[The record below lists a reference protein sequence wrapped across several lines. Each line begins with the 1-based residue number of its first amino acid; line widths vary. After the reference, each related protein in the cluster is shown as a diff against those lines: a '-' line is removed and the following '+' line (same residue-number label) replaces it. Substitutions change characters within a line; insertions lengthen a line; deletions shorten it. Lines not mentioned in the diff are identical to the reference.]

1 MNLIEKICLGTA
13 QFGSSYGLTN
23 KNIELSI
30 EEIGE
35 ILSLAK
41 HNGISFLD
49 TAPTYG
55 NAEFKLGNLD
65 TRDWNIVTK
74 VKTGNT
80 ISTDNSFSGSVEDS
94 LNRLKIDNLYA
105 VLIHN
110 PKLFYDPQINNL
122 LNQLSE
128 LKEKG
133 LINKIGVSVYDS
145 VEVDFILGN
154 FDVDI
159 IQIPFN
165 IIDGRMMEN
174 NTLDK
179 LKRRNIEVHARSI
192 YLQGLLLM
200 DIKDQTQQFGNWKS
214 TWKLFNSFCLDNKI
228 TPLEA
233 CLRYV
238 LQNPQI
244 DRVILGID
252 NYSQLEETI
261 ESATGGEVNVPN
273 ELISL
278 DDNLCNPLNW
288 EMYAHLRLS

>member
-1 MNLIEKICLGTA
+1 MNYFEKICLGTA

-23 KNIELSI
+23 KNKELSVK
-30 EEIGE
+30 EIGE
-35 ILSLAK
+35 ILSLAEN
-41 HNGISFLD
+41 NGISFLD

-55 NAEFKLGNLD
+55 NAEYKLGNLEIS
-65 TRDWNIVTK
+65 DWNVVTK

-80 ISTDNSFSGSVEDS
+80 ISTNDSFYESVEAS

-110 PKLFYDPQINNL
+110 PKLFFDPQINRL
-122 LNQLSE
+122 LNQLSD

-133 LINKIGVSVYDS
+133 LIKNIGVSVYNS

-159 IQIPFN
+159 IQLPFN
-165 IIDGRMMEN
+165 VIDGRMIEN
-174 NTLDK
+174 NTLDE

-200 DIKDQTQQFGNWKS
+200 DTKDQTQQFGNWES
-214 TWKLFNSFCLDNKI
+214 IWKQLNSFCHDNKI

-238 LQNPQI
+238 LQNPKI

-261 ESATGGEVNVPN
+261 KAATGGAVNIPN

-288 EMYAHLRLS
+288 DIYAHLRLS

>member
-1 MNLIEKICLGTA
+1 MNYFEKICLGTA

-23 KNIELSI
+23 KNKELSVK
-30 EEIGE
+30 EIGE
-35 ILSLAK
+35 ILSLAEN
-41 HNGISFLD
+41 NGISFLD
-49 TAPTYG
+49 TAPSYG
-55 NAEFKLGNLD
+55 NAEYKLGNLEIS
-65 TRDWNIVTK
+65 DWNVVTK

-80 ISTDNSFSGSVEDS
+80 ISTNDSFYESVEAS

-110 PKLFYDPQINNL
+110 PKLFFDPQINRL
-122 LNQLSE
+122 LNQLSD

-133 LINKIGVSVYDS
+133 LIKKIGVSVYDS

-159 IQIPFN
+159 IQLPFN
-165 IIDGRMMEN
+165 VIDGRMIEN

-200 DIKDQTQQFGNWKS
+200 DTKDQTQQFGNWES
-214 TWKLFNSFCLDNKI
+214 IWKQLNSFCHDNKI

-238 LQNPQI
+238 LQNPKI

-261 ESATGGEVNVPN
+261 KATTGGAVNIPN

-288 EMYAHLRLS
+288 DMYAHLRLS

>member
-1 MNLIEKICLGTA
+1 MNFIEKICLGTA

-65 TRDWNIVTK
+65 IRDWNIVTK

-80 ISTDNSFSGSVEDS
+80 ISTDNSFSRSVEDS

-128 LKEKG
+128 LK
-133 LINKIGVSVYDS
+133 
-145 VEVDFILGN
+145 
-154 FDVDI
+154 
-159 IQIPFN
+159 
-165 IIDGRMMEN
+165 
-174 NTLDK
+174 
-179 LKRRNIEVHARSI
+179 
-192 YLQGLLLM
+192 
-200 DIKDQTQQFGNWKS
+200 
-214 TWKLFNSFCLDNKI
+214 
-228 TPLEA
+228 
-233 CLRYV
+233 
-238 LQNPQI
+238 
-244 DRVILGID
+244 
-252 NYSQLEETI
+252 
-261 ESATGGEVNVPN
+261 
-273 ELISL
+273 
-278 DDNLCNPLNW
+278 
-288 EMYAHLRLS
+288 

>member
-1 MNLIEKICLGTA
+1 MNYFEKICLGTA

-23 KNIELSI
+23 KNKELSVK
-30 EEIGE
+30 EIGE
-35 ILSLAK
+35 ILSLAEN
-41 HNGISFLD
+41 NGISFLD

-55 NAEFKLGNLD
+55 NAEYKLGNLEIS
-65 TRDWNIVTK
+65 DWNVVTK

-80 ISTDNSFSGSVEDS
+80 ISTNDSFYESVEAS

-110 PKLFYDPQINNL
+110 PKLFFEPQINRL
-122 LNQLSE
+122 LNQLSD

-133 LINKIGVSVYDS
+133 LIKKIGVSVYDS

-159 IQIPFN
+159 IQLPFN
-165 IIDGRMMEN
+165 VIDGRMIEN

-200 DIKDQTQQFGNWKS
+200 DTKDQIQQFGNWES
-214 TWKLFNSFCLDNKI
+214 IWKQLNSFCHDNKI

-238 LQNPQI
+238 LQNPKI

-261 ESATGGEVNVPN
+261 KAATGGAVNIPN

-288 EMYAHLRLS
+288 DMYAHLRLS

>member
-1 MNLIEKICLGTA
+1 MNYFEKICLGTA

-23 KNIELSI
+23 KNKDLSVK
-30 EEIGE
+30 EIGE
-35 ILSLAK
+35 ILSLAEN
-41 HNGISFLD
+41 NGISFLD

-55 NAEFKLGNLD
+55 NAEYKLGNLEIS
-65 TRDWNIVTK
+65 DWNVVTK

-80 ISTDNSFSGSVEDS
+80 ISTNDSFYESVEAS

-110 PKLFYDPQINNL
+110 PKLFFDPQINRL
-122 LNQLSE
+122 LNQLSD

-133 LINKIGVSVYDS
+133 LIKKIGVSVYDS

-159 IQIPFN
+159 IQLPFN
-165 IIDGRMMEN
+165 VIDGRMIEN

-200 DIKDQTQQFGNWKS
+200 DTKDQIQQFGNWES
-214 TWKLFNSFCLDNKI
+214 IWKQLNSFCHDNKI

-238 LQNPQI
+238 LQNPKI

-261 ESATGGEVNVPN
+261 KAATGGAVNIPN

-288 EMYAHLRLS
+288 DMYAHLRLS

>member
-1 MNLIEKICLGTA
+1 MNNFEKICLGTA

-23 KNIELSI
+23 KNKELSV
-30 EEIGE
+30 EEIGK
-35 ILSLAK
+35 ILRLAED
-41 HNGISFLD
+41 NGISFLD

-55 NAEFKLGNLD
+55 NAELKLGNLEL
-65 TRDWNIVTK
+65 RSWNIVTK

-80 ISTDNSFSGSVEDS
+80 ISIKDSFSRSVEDS
-94 LNRLKIDNLYA
+94 LDRLKIDNLYA

-110 PKLFYDPQINNL
+110 PKLFFDPKINNL

-128 LKEKG
+128 LKAKG
-133 LINKIGVSVYDS
+133 LIKKIGVSVYDS
-145 VEVDFILGN
+145 MEVDFILGN

-165 IIDGRMMEN
+165 IIDGRLVEN

-200 DIKDQTQQFGNWKS
+200 DIKDQIQQFGNWES
-214 TWKLFNSFCLDNKI
+214 LWKLFNSFCLDNKI
-228 TPLEA
+228 TQLEA

-261 ESATGGEVNVPN
+261 EAATGGAVNVPN

>member
-1 MNLIEKICLGTA
+1 
-13 QFGSSYGLTN
+13 
-23 KNIELSI
+23 
-30 EEIGE
+30 
-35 ILSLAK
+35 
-41 HNGISFLD
+41 
-49 TAPTYG
+49 
-55 NAEFKLGNLD
+55 
-65 TRDWNIVTK
+65 
-74 VKTGNT
+74 
-80 ISTDNSFSGSVEDS
+80 
-94 LNRLKIDNLYA
+94 LYA

-128 LKEKG
+128 LKGKG
-133 LINKIGVSVYDS
+133 LIKKIGVSVYDS

>member
-23 KNIELSI
+23 KNNELSV

-41 HNGISFLD
+41 YNGISFLD

-65 TRDWNIVTK
+65 IRDWNIVTK
-74 VKTGNT
+74 VKIANT
-80 ISTDNSFSGSVEDS
+80 ISTENSFSGSVEDS

-110 PKLFYDPQINNL
+110 PKLFLDPQINSL
-122 LNQLSE
+122 LSQLSE
-128 LKEKG
+128 LKSKG
-133 LINKIGVSVYDS
+133 LIQKIGVSVYDN

-200 DIKDQTQQFGNWKS
+200 DIKDQTQQFGNWES
-214 TWKLFNSFCLDNKI
+214 LWKLFNSFCIDNNI

-261 ESATGGEVNVPN
+261 EAATGGAVNVPN

-278 DDNLCNPLNW
+278 DNNLCNPLNW

>member
-1 MNLIEKICLGTA
+1 MNFIEKICIGTA

-23 KNIELSI
+23 KNNELSV

-35 ILSLAK
+35 ILILAK
-41 HNGISFLD
+41 FNGISFLD

-55 NAEFKLGNLD
+55 NAEYKLGNLD
-65 TRDWNIVTK
+65 IRDWNIVTK
-74 VKTGNT
+74 VKTNKT
-80 ISTDNSFSGSVEDS
+80 ISTDDTFSRSVEDS

-110 PKLFYDPQINNL
+110 PKLFFDPEINNL

-128 LKEKG
+128 LKGKG
-133 LINKIGVSVYDS
+133 IIKKIGVSVYDS

-165 IIDGRMMEN
+165 IIDGRMKDN
-174 NTLDK
+174 NTLEK
-179 LKRRNIEVHARSI
+179 LKKRNIEVHARSI

-200 DIKDQTQQFGNWKS
+200 DIKNQIQQFGNWES
-214 TWKLFNSFCLDNKI
+214 LWKLFNSFCLDNKI

-261 ESATGGEVNVPN
+261 EAATGGALNVPN

>member
-133 LINKIGVSVYDS
+133 LIKKIGVSVYDS

>member
-23 KNIELSI
+23 KNNELSV

-41 HNGISFLD
+41 YNGISFLD

-55 NAEFKLGNLD
+55 NAEFKLGNID
-65 TRDWNIVTK
+65 IRDWNIVTK
-74 VKTGNT
+74 VKIANT

-110 PKLFYDPQINNL
+110 PKLFFDPQINSL
-122 LNQLSE
+122 LSQLSE
-128 LKEKG
+128 LKSKG
-133 LINKIGVSVYDS
+133 LIQKIGVSVYDS

-154 FDVDI
+154 FDIDI

-165 IIDGRMMEN
+165 IIDGRMLEN

-200 DIKDQTQQFGNWKS
+200 DIKDQTQQFGNWES
-214 TWKLFNSFCLDNKI
+214 LWKFFNSFCIDNKI

-261 ESATGGEVNVPN
+261 ESATGGEVNVPD
-273 ELISL
+273 ELISF

>member
-1 MNLIEKICLGTA
+1 MNYFEKICLGTA
-13 QFGSSYGLTN
+13 QFGSTYGLTN
-23 KNIELSI
+23 KNKELSVD
-30 EEIGE
+30 EIGE

-41 HNGISFLD
+41 DNHISFLD

-55 NAEFKLGNLD
+55 NAEYKLGNLD
-65 TRDWNIVTK
+65 IRDWNIVTK
-74 VKTGNT
+74 VKTNKT
-80 ISTDNSFSGSVEDS
+80 ISTDDIFSRSVEDS

-110 PKLFYDPQINNL
+110 PKLFFDPEIISL

-128 LKEKG
+128 LKNKG
-133 LINKIGVSVYDS
+133 IIKKIGVSVYDS

-165 IIDGRMMEN
+165 IIDGRMKEN

-200 DIKDQTQQFGNWKS
+200 DIKDQTQQFGNWES
-214 TWKLFNSFCLDNKI
+214 LWKLFNSFCLDNKI

-261 ESATGGEVNVPN
+261 EAATGGALNVPS

>member
-1 MNLIEKICLGTA
+1 MNFIEKICLGTA

>member
-1 MNLIEKICLGTA
+1 MNYFEKICLGTA

-23 KNIELSI
+23 KNEELSVK
-30 EEIGE
+30 EIGE
-35 ILSLAK
+35 ILSLAEN
-41 HNGISFLD
+41 NGISFLD

-55 NAEFKLGNLD
+55 NAEYKLGNLEIS
-65 TRDWNIVTK
+65 DWNVVTK
-74 VKTGNT
+74 VKTGST
-80 ISTDNSFSGSVEDS
+80 ISTNTSFSESVEAS

-105 VLIHN
+105 ILIHN
-110 PKLFYDPQINNL
+110 PKLFFDPQINRL
-122 LNQLSE
+122 LNQLSD

-133 LINKIGVSVYDS
+133 LIKKIGVSVYDR

-159 IQIPFN
+159 IQLPFN
-165 IIDGRMMEN
+165 VIDGRMIEN

-200 DIKDQTQQFGNWKS
+200 DTKDQTQHFGNWELI
-214 TWKLFNSFCLDNKI
+214 WKQLNSFCQDNKI

-238 LQNPQI
+238 LQNPNI

-261 ESATGGEVNVPN
+261 KAATGGAVNIPN

-288 EMYAHLRLS
+288 DMYAHLRLS

>member
-1 MNLIEKICLGTA
+1 MNYFEKICLGTA

-23 KNIELSI
+23 KNKELSVK
-30 EEIGE
+30 EIGE
-35 ILSLAK
+35 ILSLAEN
-41 HNGISFLD
+41 NGISFLD

-55 NAEFKLGNLD
+55 NAEYKLGNLEIS
-65 TRDWNIVTK
+65 DWNVVTK

-80 ISTDNSFSGSVEDS
+80 ISTNDSFYESVEAS

-110 PKLFYDPQINNL
+110 PKLFFDPQINRL
-122 LNQLSE
+122 LNQLSD

-133 LINKIGVSVYDS
+133 LIKKIGVSVYDS

-159 IQIPFN
+159 IQLPFN
-165 IIDGRMMEN
+165 VIDGRMIEN

-200 DIKDQTQQFGNWKS
+200 DTKDQIQQFGNWES
-214 TWKLFNSFCLDNKI
+214 IWKQLNSFCHDNKI

-238 LQNPQI
+238 LQNPKI

-261 ESATGGEVNVPN
+261 KAATGGAVNIPN

-288 EMYAHLRLS
+288 DMYAHLRLS

>member
-23 KNIELSI
+23 KNNELSV

-41 HNGISFLD
+41 YNGISFLD

-65 TRDWNIVTK
+65 IKDWNIVTK

-80 ISTDNSFSGSVEDS
+80 ISTDNSFSRSVEDS

-110 PKLFYDPQINNL
+110 PKLFYHPQINSL

-128 LKEKG
+128 LRGKG
-133 LINKIGVSVYDS
+133 LIKKIGVSVYDS

-174 NTLDK
+174 NTLEK
-179 LKRRNIEVHARSI
+179 LKRRNIEVHARSV

-200 DIKDQTQQFGNWKS
+200 DIKDQTQQFGNWES
-214 TWKLFNSFCLDNKI
+214 LWKLFNSFCIDNKI

-238 LQNPQI
+238 LQNPHI

-261 ESATGGEVNVPN
+261 ESATGGEVNVPD
-273 ELISL
+273 ELISF
-278 DDNLCNPLNW
+278 DNNLCNPLNW

>member
-23 KNIELSI
+23 KNNELSV

-41 HNGISFLD
+41 YNGISFLD

-55 NAEFKLGNLD
+55 NAEFKLGNID
-65 TRDWNIVTK
+65 IRDWNIVTK

-133 LINKIGVSVYDS
+133 LIKKIGVSVYDS
-145 VEVDFILGN
+145 VEVDFILEN

-174 NTLDK
+174 TTLDK
-179 LKRRNIEVHARSI
+179 LKRKNIEVHARSI

-288 EMYAHLRLS
+288 EMYAHLRYS

>member
-1 MNLIEKICLGTA
+1 MNYIEKICLGTA

-23 KNIELSI
+23 KNNELSV
-30 EEIGE
+30 EEIGK
-35 ILSLAK
+35 ILSLAED
-41 HNGISFLD
+41 NGISFLD

-55 NAEFKLGNLD
+55 NAELKLGNFEL
-65 TRDWNIVTK
+65 RNWNIVTK

-80 ISTDNSFSGSVEDS
+80 ISMNDSFSRSVEDS
-94 LNRLKIDNLYA
+94 LSRLKMDNLYA

-110 PKLFYDPQINNL
+110 PKLFFDPKINIL

-128 LKEKG
+128 LKVKG
-133 LINKIGVSVYDS
+133 LIKKIGVSVYDS
-145 VEVDFILGN
+145 MEVDFILEN
-154 FDVDI
+154 FDINI

-165 IIDGRMMEN
+165 VIDGRMLVN

-200 DIKDQTQQFGNWKS
+200 DIKDQFQQFGNWKS
-214 TWKLFNSFCLDNKI
+214 LWKMFNSFCLDNKI
-228 TPLEA
+228 TPLEF
-233 CLRYV
+233 CLRHV
-238 LQNPQI
+238 LQNPKI

-252 NYSQLEETI
+252 NYSQLVETI
-261 ESATGGEVNVPN
+261 KAATGGTVNVPN

-278 DDNLCNPLNW
+278 DNNLCNPLNW

>member
-1 MNLIEKICLGTA
+1 MNYFEKICLGTA

-23 KNIELSI
+23 KNKELSVK
-30 EEIGE
+30 EIGE
-35 ILSLAK
+35 ILSLAEN
-41 HNGISFLD
+41 NGISFLD

-55 NAEFKLGNLD
+55 NAEYKLGNLEIS
-65 TRDWNIVTK
+65 DWNVVTK

-80 ISTDNSFSGSVEDS
+80 ISTNDSFYESVEAS

-110 PKLFYDPQINNL
+110 PKLFFDPQINRL
-122 LNQLSE
+122 LNQLSD

-133 LINKIGVSVYDS
+133 LIKKIGVSVYDS

-159 IQIPFN
+159 IQLPFN
-165 IIDGRMMEN
+165 VIDGRMIEN

-200 DIKDQTQQFGNWKS
+200 DTKDQTQQFGNWES
-214 TWKLFNSFCLDNKI
+214 IWKQLNSFCHDNKI

-238 LQNPQI
+238 LQNPKI

-261 ESATGGEVNVPN
+261 KAATGGAVNIPN

-288 EMYAHLRLS
+288 DMYAHLRLS

>member
-1 MNLIEKICLGTA
+1 MNYIDKICLGTA

-23 KNIELSI
+23 KNDELSI
-30 EEIGE
+30 KQIGD
-35 ILSLAK
+35 ILTFAK
-41 HNGISFLD
+41 KSGISFLD

-55 NAEFKLGNLD
+55 NAEHKLGNLEL
-65 TRDWNIVTK
+65 RDWNIVTK
-74 VKTGNT
+74 VKTGKA
-80 ISTDNSFSGSVEDS
+80 ISVNDTFSESVQESFS
-94 LNRLKIDNLYA
+94 RLKIDNLYG

-110 PKLFYDPQINNL
+110 PKLFFDPQINSL
-122 LNQLSE
+122 LSQLSE
-128 LKEKG
+128 LKSKG
-133 LINKIGVSVYDS
+133 LIQKIGVSVYDS
-145 VEVDFILGN
+145 EEVDFILAN
-154 FDVDI
+154 FDVDL

-165 IIDGRMMEN
+165 IIDGRMIVN

-179 LKRRNIEVHARSI
+179 LKGRNIEVHARSI

-200 DIKDQTQQFGNWKS
+200 DIKDQTQQFGNWES
-214 TWKLFNSFCLDNKI
+214 IWKLFNSFCLDNKI

-252 NYSQLEETI
+252 NYSQIEETI
-261 ESATGGEVNVPN
+261 EAATGGAVNFPN

-288 EMYAHLRLS
+288 EIYAHLRLS